1 MRLRKVRGAID
12 ELLTYT
18 EHFVDLPEENK
29 GKWREFFGNDNPL
42 HVEFGGGKGQFII
55 GMAEKNPDIN
65 YLSIDLYT
73 EVLLKA
79 VKKADKSPAKNVRFL
94 QYDINHVFDLFEEN
108 ELDRVYL
115 NFSDPWP
122 KNRHAKRR
130 LTHRNFLD
138 KYKVVLKEEGWV
150 HFKTDNRGLF
160 QFTLNECADLNL
172 KMQAISLNL
181 HEEPE
186 LDNVMTEYE
195 EKFSKRGMP
204 IYRIEFS
211 LKNR

>member
-1 MRLRKVRGAID
+1 MRLRKVRGAMD

-18 EHFVDLPEENK
+18 DYFIDLPEENK
-29 GKWREFFGNDNPL
+29 GKWSEYFGNDNPI

-55 GMAEKNPDIN
+55 GMAEKNPEIN
-65 YLSIDLYT
+65 YLSIDMYT

-79 VKKADKSPAKNVRFL
+79 VKKASKSEAKNVHFL
-94 QYDINHVFDLFEEN
+94 QYDINHVFDLFEED
-108 ELDRVYL
+108 ELDRIYL

-138 KYKVVLKEEGWV
+138 KYKMVLKEEGWV
-150 HFKTDNRGLF
+150 HFKTDNRPLF

-181 HEEPE
+181 HEEPD

-195 EKFSKRGMP
+195 QKFSSRGMP
-204 IYRIEFS
+204 IYRVEFS